1 VEGDAGGVVGGV
13 VEGVVE
19 GVVGGVTKVDAG
31 VVAKEGAHGL
41 RRAREDM
48 G

>member
-1 VEGDAGGVVGGV
+1 MGGAVEGVVGGDA
-13 VEGVVE
+13 
-19 GVVGGVTKVDAG
+19 GGVTKVDAG